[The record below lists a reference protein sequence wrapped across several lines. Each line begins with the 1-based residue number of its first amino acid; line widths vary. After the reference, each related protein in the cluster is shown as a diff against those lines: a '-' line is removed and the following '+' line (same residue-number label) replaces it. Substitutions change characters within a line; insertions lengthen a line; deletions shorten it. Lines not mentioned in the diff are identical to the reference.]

1 MKRKLA
7 AAVVTAGVL
16 GAIASPVSADP
27 GIGQPVDPS
36 CFGQNVTFFAQTYG
50 GIPNAAAAFG
60 VTIQEGHN
68 IVRSSFCGRT
78 TGIVPTP

>member
-16 GAIASPVSADP
+16 GGIAPPVSADP
-27 GIGQPVDPS
+27 GIGQPPDPP
-36 CFGQNVTFFAQTYG
+36 CFGQNVVFFAQTYG
-50 GIPNAAAAFG
+50 GIPNAAEAFG

-68 IVRSSFCGRT
+68 LVRSALCGRT
-78 TGIVPTP
+78 TGIVPAP